1 MGSIFFNFARGKDNR
16 PVEAFHERKSV
27 GCEETYLENLNKESQ
42 VVIALYHLVI
52 ELVVRIDKAK
62 I

>member
-42 VVIALYHLVI
+42 VVISIISSRY
-52 ELVVRIDKAK
+52 RISCAHR
-62 I
+62 